1 MTAVILL
8 VFTSRMSGREPLMS
22 LCPGPFPYISVVYGR
37 KSKAQSGDLP
47 GGREGEREGEPSKT
61 FFLSY
66 YFLFLLCYLSLFL
79 LFLSLSPS
87 LSRTHTQV
95 SRGPLG
101 LELFEYVSVFSPDEP
116 LASPVLAQ
124 MKSSGFYRHINL
136 QLHWEEEE
144 RVTGK

>member
-47 GGREGEREGEPSKT
+47 GGGEGEPSKT

-87 LSRTHTQV
+87 LSRTHT
-95 SRGPLG
+95 G
-101 LELFEYVSVFSPDEP
+101 L
-116 LASPVLAQ
+116 
-124 MKSSGFYRHINL
+124 
-136 QLHWEEEE
+136 
-144 RVTGK
+144 